1 MTSLSSA
8 WTPVL
13 VMNRGIEMTDI
24 AFTDRNHTATPLR
37 VIGKTQD
44 TAVQILQRVIVMML
58 SNAAEDFR
66 SSSGT
71 DLTAILGNQNVP
83 NTASMDSLL
92 AIACQDVLAIFDR
105 STRNQIKSLT
115 ALSDQYARDG
125 IRATVTVTLINGD
138 TASGVIE

>member
-1 MTSLSSA
+1 
-8 WTPVL
+8 
-13 VMNRGIEMTDI
+13 MTDI
-24 AFTDRNHTATPLR
+24 AFTDRNYTSTPLR
-37 VIGKTQD
+37 VIGRTKD
-44 TAVQILQRVIVMML
+44 TAVQILQRVIVLML

-66 SSSGT
+66 ASAGT
-71 DLTAILGNQNVP
+71 DLTSILGKQNVP

-92 AIACQDVLAIFDR
+92 AIACQDVLAMFDQ

-125 IRATVTVTLINGD
+125 IRVTVTVTLINGD

>member
-1 MTSLSSA
+1 
-8 WTPVL
+8 
-13 VMNRGIEMTDI
+13 MNRGIEMTDI
-24 AFTDRNHTATPLR
+24 AFTDKNYTATPLR
-37 VIGKTQD
+37 VIGKTKD
-44 TAVQILQRVIVMML
+44 TAVQILQRVIVLML

-66 SSSGT
+66 ASAGT
-71 DLTAILGNQNVP
+71 DLTSILGKQNVP
-83 NTASMDSLL
+83 NIASMDSLL
-92 AIACQDVLAIFDR
+92 AIACQDVLAMFDQ

>member
-1 MTSLSSA
+1 
-8 WTPVL
+8 
-13 VMNRGIEMTDI
+13 MNRGIEMTDI
-24 AFTDRNHTATPLR
+24 AFTDKNYTETPLR
-37 VIGKTQD
+37 VIGKTKD
-44 TAVQILQRVIVMML
+44 TAVQILQRVIVLML

-66 SSSGT
+66 ASSGT

-92 AIACQDVLAIFDR
+92 AIACQDVLAMFDQ
-105 STRNQIKSLT
+105 STRSQIKSLT